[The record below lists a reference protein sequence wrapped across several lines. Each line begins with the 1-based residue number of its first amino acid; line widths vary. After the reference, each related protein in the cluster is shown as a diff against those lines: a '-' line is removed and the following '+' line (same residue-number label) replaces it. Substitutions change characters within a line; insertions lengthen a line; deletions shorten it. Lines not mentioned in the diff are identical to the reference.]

1 LARRDRQRDLSG
13 RREPFRLV
21 PRRLADSW
29 GRRRAVVLYRAGGIV
44 ACGLPRTLTIW
55 VARLGGVV
63 CAVTLSKRRAVLS
76 SNLRRVL
83 GPSAGDRELKKSA
96 RQGFISYGW
105 YWAESL
111 RLEATTPE
119 ELEACV
125 SFEGLEHLERALE
138 QGRGV
143 VFAVPH
149 LGNFDVGAAR
159 MAAIGYPLTVVVEP
173 VEPPELFEWFCRL
186 RQRGGMRT
194 VPLGPTV
201 TSTVI
206 EVLRAN
212 GLVALVCD
220 RDLGGRG
227 VEVEL
232 FGAPT
237 TLPGGPATLAL
248 RTGAALLPA
257 AAYDEPGGR
266 HRVVIRP
273 PVDTSRQGSVE
284 RDVGRITRGLAC
296 ELERIIRV
304 APEQWHVFQPCW
316 PRTEPLVEAYHL
328 VSR

>member
-1 LARRDRQRDLSG
+1 M
-13 RREPFRLV
+13 
-21 PRRLADSW
+21 
-29 GRRRAVVLYRAGGIV
+29 
-44 ACGLPRTLTIW
+44 ACGLPRTLTMW

-63 CAVTLSKRRAVLS
+63 CAVVLPRRRAVLCG
-76 SNLRRVL
+76 NLRRVL
-83 GPSAGDRELKKSA
+83 GPGASERELRRA
-96 RQGFISYGW
+96 VQRAFISYGW

-119 ELEACV
+119 ELEECV
-125 SFEGLEHLERALE
+125 FFEGLEHLERAQG
-138 QGRGV
+138 QGRGI

-159 MAAIGYPLTVVVEP
+159 MAAIGHPLTVVVEP

-186 RQRGGMRT
+186 RRSGGMRT
-194 VPLGPTV
+194 VPLGPSV

-227 VEVEL
+227 VEVTL

-257 AAYDEPGGR
+257 AAFDEPGRR

-273 PVDTSRQGSVE
+273 PLETDRRGTVE
-284 RDVGRITRGLAC
+284 QDVGRITRQMAC
-296 ELERIIRV
+296 ELEQIIRT
-304 APEQWHVFQPCW
+304 APEQWHVFQPWW
-316 PRTEPLVEAYHL
+316 PRETEPEVVE
-328 VSR
+328 

>member
-1 LARRDRQRDLSG
+1 
-13 RREPFRLV
+13 
-21 PRRLADSW
+21 
-29 GRRRAVVLYRAGGIV
+29 
-44 ACGLPRTLTIW
+44 
-55 VARLGGVV
+55 VARVGGVV
-63 CAVTLSKRRAVLS
+63 CAIALTKRRAVLCA
-76 SNLRRVL
+76 NLRRVL
-83 GPSAGDRELKKSA
+83 GPSATDRELKRAA
-96 RQGFISYGW
+96 RQAFISYGW

-119 ELEACV
+119 ELAACV
-125 SFEGLEHLERALE
+125 SFEGLEHLERARE

-159 MAAIGYPLTVVVEP
+159 MAAIGHPLTVVVEP
-173 VEPPELFEWFCRL
+173 LEPPELFEWFCRL

-194 VPLGPTV
+194 VPLGPAV

-273 PVDTSRQGSVE
+273 PLDTSRRGTVE
-284 RDVGRITRGLAC
+284 QDVGRITRQMAC
-296 ELERIIRV
+296 ELERIIRM

-316 PRTEPLVEAYHL
+316 PQPEREVKG
-328 VSR
+328 

>member
-1 LARRDRQRDLSG
+1 M
-13 RREPFRLV
+13 
-21 PRRLADSW
+21 
-29 GRRRAVVLYRAGGIV
+29 
-44 ACGLPRTLTIW
+44 ACGLPRTLTMW

-63 CAVTLSKRRAVLS
+63 CATALSKRRAVLCG
-76 SNLRRVL
+76 NLRRAL
-83 GPSAGDRELKKSA
+83 GPGASERQLRRAA
-96 RQGFISYGW
+96 RRAFISYGW
-105 YWAESL
+105 YWAECL
-111 RLEATTPE
+111 RLEATTPG
-119 ELEACV
+119 ELEDCV

-138 QGRGV
+138 EGRGV

-173 VEPPELFEWFCRL
+173 LEPPELFEWFCQL
-186 RQRGGMRT
+186 RRSAGMRT
-194 VPLGPTV
+194 VPLGPSV

-232 FGAPT
+232 FDAPT

-257 AAYDEPGGR
+257 AAFDEPGRR

-273 PVDTSRQGSVE
+273 PLETARRGTVE
-284 RDVGRITRGLAC
+284 QDVTRITRQMAC
-296 ELERIIRV
+296 ELERIIRA

-316 PRTEPLVEAYHL
+316 PRPAEPEVGA
-328 VSR
+328 

>member
-1 LARRDRQRDLSG
+1 
-13 RREPFRLV
+13 
-21 PRRLADSW
+21 
-29 GRRRAVVLYRAGGIV
+29 V

-63 CAVTLSKRRAVLS
+63 CAIALPKRRAVLCG
-76 SNLRRVL
+76 NLRRVL
-83 GPSAGDRELKKSA
+83 GPGASERELRRAA
-96 RQGFISYGW
+96 RRAFISYGW

-111 RLEATTPE
+111 RLEATTPK
-119 ELEACV
+119 ELENCV
-125 SFEGLEHLERALE
+125 SFEGLEHLERAQK
-138 QGRGV
+138 QGRGI

-159 MAAIGYPLTVVVEP
+159 MAAIGHPLTVVVEP

-186 RQRGGMRT
+186 RRSGGMRT
-194 VPLGPTV
+194 VPLGPSV

-227 VEVEL
+227 VDVTL

-257 AAYDEPGGR
+257 AAFDEPGR
-266 HRVVIRP
+266 KHRVVIRP
-273 PVDTSRQGSVE
+273 PLETDRRGTVE
-284 RDVGRITRGLAC
+284 QDVGRITRQMAC
-296 ELERIIRV
+296 ELEQIIRT

-316 PRTEPLVEAYHL
+316 PPRPAEPEV
-328 VSR
+328 VG